1 MRVVEYNT
9 MLFNIYTAKRKQIGA
24 NHITHVGVGAAQAD
38 HGYTL
43 EFERILELTIYC
55 RRKTD

>member
-1 MRVVEYNT
+1 
-9 MLFNIYTAKRKQIGA
+9 MLFNINIRRSESKLVRTISP
-24 NHITHVGVGAAQAD
+24 TFGVGAAQAD

-43 EFERILELTIYC
+43 KFERILELTIYC

>member
-1 MRVVEYNT
+1 